1 MKSRKSYE
9 FYFEIKYFDT
19 YSLLKLQICCFTP
32 YTCAI
37 AFVSAS
43 EAKFVELTER
53 GNSNRLSKFKI
64 VLFMFGQSRVGN
76 LVVCRGGDPEFSVT
90 NFLKIIKVGHLDC
103 SRVGILECCRVVD
116 RTGPN
121 INEISNLKSPL

>member
-1 MKSRKSYE
+1 MKSSKSYE
-9 FYFEIKYFDT
+9 FYFKIKYFDT
-19 YSLLKLQICCFTP
+19 YSLPKLQICCFTP
-32 YTCAI
+32 YMCAI

-53 GNSNRLSKFKI
+53 GKSNRFSKFKI
-64 VLFMFGQSRVGN
+64 VLFNFGRFRVGN

-90 NFLKIIKVGHLDC
+90 NFLKIFKVGDLDC

-116 RTGPN
+116 RPGPN
-121 INEISNLKSPL
+121 INELSNLEKSL